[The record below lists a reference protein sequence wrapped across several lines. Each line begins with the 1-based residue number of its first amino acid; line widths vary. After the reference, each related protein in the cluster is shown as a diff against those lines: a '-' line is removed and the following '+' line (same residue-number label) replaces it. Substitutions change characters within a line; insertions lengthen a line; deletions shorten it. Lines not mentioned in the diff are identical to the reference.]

1 MFMRMRQL
9 ETRTGNAGCKVET
22 AVNVIPLHANSV
34 LLPSLAIITTLSEV
48 AQIA

>member
-9 ETRTGNAGCKVET
+9 ETRTGNAGCRVDS
-22 AVNVIPLHANSV
+22 AVNVIPLHANSA
-34 LLPSLAIITTLSEV
+34 LLPGLAIIPTPSEV